1 MTGELRG
8 KRALVTGASR
18 GIGRAVADRLR
29 AEGASVLSVARTTIE
44 TGDAE
49 TMVAADTCFRA
60 SSSPAWRASR
70 ASTPPTSSTA
80 RGS

>member
-29 AEGASVLSVARTTIE
+29 GEAAGVISVARTTIE
-44 TGDAE
+44 TGDGE
-49 TMVAADTCFRA
+49 TFVAADIT
-60 SSSPAWRASR
+60 
-70 ASTPPTSSTA
+70 TA
-80 RGS
+80 EGCGIVVDSVRRR